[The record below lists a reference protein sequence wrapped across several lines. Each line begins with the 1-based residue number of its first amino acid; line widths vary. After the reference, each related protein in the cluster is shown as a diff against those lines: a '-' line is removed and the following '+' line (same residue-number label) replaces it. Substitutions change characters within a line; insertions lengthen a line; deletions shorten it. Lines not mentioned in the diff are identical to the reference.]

1 MCKVN
6 KCKKN
11 NKMNKYLTLI
21 ILLIMPHNSFA
32 QEKISS
38 FVMPVS
44 YFVNHVKQ
52 LNLLKNNLI
61 KYRQASV
68 IGTSGMG
75 KTQLARM
82 YCYENQDDYTLIW
95 FIDCNLDI
103 NEELIKLAKA
113 INSTAKSN
121 IISEDM
127 RLVRKE
133 LMSYLSNQDKWLLV
147 FDNLKVGK
155 NKKVQEFVDWEN
167 NGHVIFCSQD
177 SEILPNIVKM
187 TAFKKSD
194 AITLANN
201 ILGSDNTKLAE
212 FLSKEF
218 AGYPIMIVQGV
229 QLLNNV
235 QGLNRE
241 GYTKKI
247 QQSTDKIE
255 LNITLVINELK
266 PSTKKLLNKIALINN
281 QGFSK
286 ELLKII
292 TDNQN
297 TLDDDLYQLSK
308 FALISN
314 IDSHDT
320 NPIFEMHDVIA
331 QKIAEINGNSNNTTD
346 LDNIITKLT
355 NYIPKSLIKARF
367 FRTSKTISENFEII
381 LKNSEKYSLNIYNIM
396 KLNLQLMVQYYNT
409 HNYGKLGKKIQWF
422 NTIEQQNNFKLWL
435 MNDDEKYIYARYMN
449 AICLYH
455 RSYANYRIAINYCIK
470 AQEIL
475 NNVKGYE
482 DCKWSLSY
490 NLVQHNV
497 KLGQVK
503 EAESN
508 IQIMQQMFNKGLM
521 DKSDIAYIHSAKSI
535 LSFVQGK
542 YSESLEQN
550 NKSIEAVIK
559 KGISPND
566 LFLMYPYLDKTEIL
580 LYLKKYQKAY
590 AQLKQLYNLYKSHK
604 KEFPEILSRIYLQMA
619 RSELGLGKLEQASDH
634 INKAIFIFLTDE
646 RRTPKDADYSEDPDL
661 AASYV
666 VQGNILFAE
675 DKIKEAINSYN
686 KAYNI
691 YYYLYRD
698 NRKNVSQVSDLY
710 SQGAK
715 ASCKAKELSNY
726 KFFGKQQVKEFG
738 INHPNTVSMFKY
750 CKKYNMDLWAEEQ

>member
-1 MCKVN
+1 MRKVN

-103 NEELIKLAKA
+103 NEELLKLAKA

-155 NKKVQEFVDWEN
+155 NKKVQEFVDWKN

-355 NYIPKSLIKARF
+355 NYIPKSLIKARL

-619 RSELGLGKLEQASDH
+619 RSELGFGKLEQASDV
-634 INKAIFIFLTDE
+634 E
-646 RRTPKDADYSEDPDL
+646 
-661 AASYV
+661 V
-666 VQGNILFAE
+666 
-675 DKIKEAINSYN
+675 KI
-686 KAYNI
+686 
-691 YYYLYRD
+691 
-698 NRKNVSQVSDLY
+698 
-710 SQGAK
+710 
-715 ASCKAKELSNY
+715 
-726 KFFGKQQVKEFG
+726 
-738 INHPNTVSMFKY
+738 
-750 CKKYNMDLWAEEQ
+750 

>member
-1 MCKVN
+1 
-6 KCKKN
+6 
-11 NKMNKYLTLI
+11 MNKYLTLI

-103 NEELIKLAKA
+103 NEELLKLAKA

-155 NKKVQEFVDWEN
+155 NKKVQEFVDWKN

-355 NYIPKSLIKARF
+355 NYIPKSLIKARL

-619 RSELGLGKLEQASDH
+619 RSELGFGKLEQASDH

-698 NRKNVSQVSDLY
+698 NRKNVAQVSDLY

>member
-1 MCKVN
+1 
-6 KCKKN
+6 
-11 NKMNKYLTLI
+11 MNKYLTLI

-103 NEELIKLAKA
+103 NEELLKLAKA

-355 NYIPKSLIKARF
+355 NYIPKSLIKARL

-619 RSELGLGKLEQASDH
+619 RSELGFGKLEQASDH

-698 NRKNVSQVSDLY
+698 NRKNVAQVSDLY

>member
-1 MCKVN
+1 MRKVN

-103 NEELIKLAKA
+103 NEELLKLAKA

-355 NYIPKSLIKARF
+355 NYIPKSLIKARL

-619 RSELGLGKLEQASDH
+619 RSELGFGKLEQASDH

-698 NRKNVSQVSDLY
+698 NRKNVAQVSDLY